1 MRGETL
7 ALAITASVVLNLP
20 QCESDQRSA
29 SSSPRG
35 WFELR
40 PVAAESYYFDQ
51 LEGDELYAYGDDN
64 YYDDHYWDKVS
75 AQVPKYECEFV
86 KTYISLT

>member
-1 MRGETL
+1 MPFEVY
-7 ALAITASVVLNLP
+7 ALAITATVVLSLP
-20 QCESDQRSA
+20 QCESDQGSA
-29 SSSPRG
+29 NSSPRG

-51 LEGDELYAYGDDN
+51 LEGDEYDYEEHN
-64 YYDDHYWDKVS
+64 YYDDHYREVKGPVT
-75 AQVPKYECEFV
+75 KYECGFV

>member
-1 MRGETL
+1 MRFEIL

-20 QCESDQRSA
+20 QCESDQGST

-51 LEGDELYAYGDDN
+51 LEGDEIYDYKDNN
-64 YYDDHYWDKVS
+64 YYDDHYYREVRGPVTKF
-75 AQVPKYECEFV
+75 ECGFV